1 MHATLCDFI
10 SDIVQNSIEAG
21 STIIRLAIEEDE
33 DTIRF
38 SVTDNGKG
46 MDAVVL
52 KKACDPFYTD
62 GEKHTRRRVG
72 LGIPFLIQA
81 AETVGGSFAIESKP
95 GRGTVV
101 DASFVLK
108 HVDCPP
114 LGDIAA
120 TVLALMSYTGSFE
133 LEVDRAITFAG
144 NRDSYQI
151 SRTELVEALGELH
164 SSGSLNLLKQ
174 FLQSQET
181 ALVEI
186 KDHA

>member
-21 STIIRLAIEEDE
+21 STVIHLQIDE
-33 DTIRF
+33 DADSIRF
-38 SVTDNGKG
+38 SVADNGKG

-52 KKACDPFYTD
+52 RKACDPFYTD
-62 GEKHTRRRVG
+62 GEKHHRRRVG

-81 AETVGGSFAIESKP
+81 AEATGGSFAIESKP
-95 GRGTVV
+95 GRGTFVN
-101 DASFVLK
+101 ASFMLK

-114 LGDIAA
+114 VGDVSG
-120 TVLALMSYTGSFE
+120 TLMALMSYTGTFE
-133 LEVDRAITFAG
+133 LEVNRSISVAA
-144 NRDSYQI
+144 NRDSYQV
-151 SRTELVEALGELH
+151 SKTELVEALGELQ

-186 KDHA
+186 KNHA